1 MPKRWIEIPDVPLP
15 FVSVDAHPLVGIYIN
30 REWKTALLSLVQ
42 HADQARFWDTTA
54 SEDFVKQQAYLLFR
68 EIRQA
73 TGMIG
78 AIVPYATTNPPTGT
92 LPCDGSTHNR
102 ADYPALY
109 AALPPAL
116 QNGDTFTTPDLRG
129 LFILSAGAGYTPYD
143 TGGAVSVTLDESQMP
158 PHAHDTAPHDHTYT
172 RPTFGI
178 DIESVGVPD
187 PTGVGNP
194 PFTDTT
200 FPALVE
206 VLPAGG
212 GQPHDNMPPYI
223 ALAYAIVAL

>member
-1 MPKRWIEIPDVPLP
+1 MARFFGVARDVPFP
-15 FVSVDAHPLVGIYIN
+15 NVDVDAAPRCCIHIN
-30 REWKTALLSLVQ
+30 RQWANALLSLVS
-42 HADQARFWDTTA
+42 HADNPYFYDDPSPDDVEA
-54 SEDFVKQQAYLLFR
+54 QAYKLFLRIR
-68 EIRQA
+68 EA

-92 LPCDGSTHNR
+92 LPCDGSTHAR

-116 QNGDTFTTPDLRG
+116 QVDGDTFTTPDLRG

-158 PHAHDTAPHDHTYT
+158 PHTHDTAPHDHTYT